1 MRYTLVTTE
10 NFEKQ
15 LKKLDR
21 SVQVIVVKWI
31 RKHLEN
37 CEDPKAFGKGLTPNM
52 KGYWRYRIG
61 DYRLLVEIREEELI
75 VVAISIAQNKIQT
88 ILNERG

>member
-1 MRYTLVTTE
+1 VRYTLVTTE
-10 NFEKQ
+10 NFETQ

-37 CEDPKAFGKGLTPNM
+37 CEDPKAFGKGLTANM

-75 VVAISIAQNKIQT
+75 VVAISIAHRSEVYDQD
-88 ILNERG
+88 

>member
-37 CEDPKAFGKGLTPNM
+37 CEDPKAFGKVLTANM

-75 VVAISIAQNKIQT
+75 VVAISIAHRSEVYDQD
-88 ILNERG
+88 

>member
-37 CEDPKAFGKGLTPNM
+37 CEDPKAFGKGLTANM
-52 KGYWRYRIG
+52 KGYW
-61 DYRLLVEIREEELI
+61 
-75 VVAISIAQNKIQT
+75 
-88 ILNERG
+88 

>member
-1 MRYTLVTTE
+1 MNCGLSWICEIYISYNR
-10 NFEKQ
+10 
-15 LKKLDR
+15 KLDR

-37 CEDPKAFGKGLTPNM
+37 CEDPKAFGKGVTANM

-61 DYRLLVEIREEELI
+61 DYRLLVEIREEELV
-75 VVAISIAQNKIQT
+75 VVAISIAHRSEVYDQD
-88 ILNERG
+88 

>member
-37 CEDPKAFGKGLTPNM
+37 CEDPKAFRKGLTANM

-61 DYRLLVEIREEELI
+61 DYRLLVEIREEELV
-75 VVAISIAQNKIQT
+75 VVAISIAH
-88 ILNERG
+88 

>member
-1 MRYTLVTTE
+1 VRYTLVTTE

-37 CEDPKAFGKGLTPNM
+37 CEDPKAFGKGLTANM

-75 VVAISIAQNKIQT
+75 VVAISIAHRSEVYDQD
-88 ILNERG
+88 

>member
-37 CEDPKAFGKGLTPNM
+37 CKDPKAFGKGLTANM

-75 VVAISIAQNKIQT
+75 VMAISIAH
-88 ILNERG
+88 